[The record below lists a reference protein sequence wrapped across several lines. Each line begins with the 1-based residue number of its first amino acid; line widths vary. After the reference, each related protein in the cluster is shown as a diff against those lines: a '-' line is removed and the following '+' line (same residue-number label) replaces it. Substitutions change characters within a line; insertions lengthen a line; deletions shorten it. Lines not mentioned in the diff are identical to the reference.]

1 MVGMCH
7 GLSASPS
14 QFGAGYA
21 MSKDP
26 SRPVVT
32 HVAACTAE
40 AAHRRDHDHES
51 RHDCCRPHVVEV
63 VQLGEEAIAVCHD
76 CRMDSGFLPRRTAKH
91 VAHQHQK
98 DTELDGSVL
107 TAIRVA

>member
-1 MVGMCH
+1 MCH
-7 GLSASPS
+7 GLSASPH
-14 QFGAGYA
+14 QFGACHA
-21 MSKDP
+21 MSNDP
-26 SRPVVT
+26 SRPVVA

-51 RHDCCRPHVVEV
+51 RKDCCRPHVVEV

-76 CRMDSGFLPRRTAKH
+76 CRLDSGFLPRRTAQH
-91 VAHQHQK
+91 LASQHQK
-98 DTELDGSVL
+98 DTEVDGSVL